1 MKEIEML
8 SVPRVI
14 AAQKPTVPICPF
26 ALSCRNWLA
35 GLFLLFLVASA
46 PVPASA
52 QGTFATSN
60 PFAVSLGATHHFT
73 LKSIP
78 VVYKPLSGGAVSGFL
93 TLSGTPANNSL
104 TFFTDVH
111 LSFSPTSGGTPTVT
125 DIVPFGTVVL
135 VHGQL
140 YHLASVGTSPSGNSF
155 NLYGGIISTS
165 AQASSAQTRS
175 AQTRNNFSSGRAAA
189 AKRKQ

>member
-8 SVPRVI
+8 F
-14 AAQKPTVPICPF
+14 AQQPTASLWPA

-35 GLFLLFLVASA
+35 GLFLLFFMASV

-52 QGTFATSN
+52 QGIFATSS
-60 PFAVSLGATHHFT
+60 PFTVSLDSTRHFT

-78 VVYKPLSGGAVSGFL
+78 VVYKPLNGSAVSGFL
-93 TLSGTPANNSL
+93 TLSGTPANSSL

-135 VHGQL
+135 IHSQL
-140 YHLASVGTSPSGNSF
+140 YHLASVGASPSGNSF
-155 NLYGGIISTS
+155 NLYGGVI
-165 AQASSAQTRS
+165 S
-175 AQTRNNFSSGRAAA
+175 AQTRNNPSSGRAAA
-189 AKRKQ
+189 AKRKR